1 MRVTPKDQY
10 TSGIHNLNPVTVIN
24 SLPEVSNVQI
34 LPNPAYNDSVLTCS
48 ATVADGDEALNADFE
63 WNINGNIYSG
73 ATFDLSSVG
82 VLPQDSITCT
92 ATATDS
98 LQAQDSESTSIM
110 LSNRDPQ
117 IDSLTTSTSIALTSS
132 ELDCVAVASD
142 MDGEIPIVSYNW
154 TVNGTTIGSQSTITL
169 TNNLV
174 DVGDQ
179 LLCEVTVVD
188 NYGGQTQNSLSWTI
202 DNSNPTIDTITM
214 TPQEPFIDSAL
225 MCEVIAS
232 DIDEDTSNLN
242 YSFVFTNTT
251 TNDVYTPITTGNQ
264 ATLDLSTIGV
274 RRRGYRMFC
283 WC

>member
-1 MRVTPKDQY
+1 M
-10 TSGIHNLNPVTVIN
+10 VI
-24 SLPEVSNVQI
+24 SI
-34 LPNPAYNDSVLTCS
+34 LGQL
-48 ATVADGDEALNADFE
+48 LIFH
-63 WNINGNIYSG
+63 
-73 ATFDLSSVG
+73 LSML
-82 VLPQDSITCT
+82 LPQDSITYYT
-92 ATATDS
+92 LIHYKQTLKVRVS
-98 LQAQDSESTSIM
+98 SSIEIHRLILSRHRHPLPLQVF
-110 LSNRDPQ
+110 
-117 IDSLTTSTSIALTSS
+117 
-132 ELDCVAVASD
+132 CVAVASD
-142 MDGEIPIVSYNW
+142 MDGEIPVVSYNW

-179 LLCEVTVVD
+179 LLCEVTVAD
-188 NYGGQTQNSLSWTI
+188 NYGGQTQSSLSWTI

-264 ATLDLSTIGV
+264 ATLDLSTTGCTA
-274 RRRGYRMFC
+274 RGEYRMFC